1 MLSQRLGAW
10 ICFASQAK
18 AADTPAHCSCSQAPI
33 SLKSHPQTDFLA
45 SPGTFLVTADS
56 PVIPRLTLVTTT
68 GPDCDLLVG
77 IPGLTW
83 FCFITMDLLS
93 VLGYGL
99 NMLILHSPAHL
110 AQLQW
115 DTGLAGKERH
125 LELTQFLPLVPLH
138 LTLFSVQAPNCLSQL
153 QKNDIAEAVAWTRK
167 IVPLT
172 CLSIPS

>member
-1 MLSQRLGAW
+1 
-10 ICFASQAK
+10 
-18 AADTPAHCSCSQAPI
+18 
-33 SLKSHPQTDFLA
+33 
-45 SPGTFLVTADS
+45 
-56 PVIPRLTLVTTT
+56 
-68 GPDCDLLVG
+68 
-77 IPGLTW
+77 
-83 FCFITMDLLS
+83 MDLLS